1 MSSALIVLD
10 TETATLLGAPHL
22 LELGA
27 VRVVDGEIQEQFESL
42 VCPEVEIEP
51 GATEIH
57 GIRQED
63 VRTAPLAE
71 EVLASFR
78 EWAGEDTFA
87 AHNARFDAGVLGFE
101 YARRGMTPP
110 PGVFIDSLSL
120 SRKHIPEAVD
130 HKLDTLTQHLD
141 LEEGPHHRALSDAV
155 YCWMVLA
162 ECIERLG
169 GPDAVG
175 LHELV
180 AQCGAPLTMEGA
192 APLAPRMK
200 PRLRPL
206 ERAVTDETEVVLV
219 YGEQQ
224 DQPAQLAVAPR
235 FLYQRHKTGYLEAV
249 CLRSGTLK
257 TYRLDRVH
265 KVLPSPQPSA

>member
-1 MSSALIVLD
+1 MSPALIVID

-27 VRVVDGEIQEQFESL
+27 VRVVDGEIQDQFDSL
-42 VCPEVEIEP
+42 VCPEVEIEA

-63 VRTAPLAE
+63 VRTAPLVG
-71 EVLASFR
+71 EVLARFR
-78 EWAGEDTFA
+78 EWAGEDNFA

-101 YARRGMTPP
+101 FARLGMTPP
-110 PGVFIDSLSL
+110 PGVFIDTLTL
-120 SRKHIPEAVD
+120 ARKHIPESHD

-169 GPDAVG
+169 GPDQVG
-175 LHELV
+175 PHELL
-180 AQCGAPLTMEGA
+180 AQCGAPLTIESA
-192 APLAPRMK
+192 APAAPRTK
-200 PRLRPL
+200 TRLRPL
-206 ERAVTDETEVVLV
+206 EHATRDQTEVVLV
-219 YGEQQ
+219 YGEKQ
-224 DQPAQLAVAPR
+224 DTPAELPVAPR

-249 CLRSGTLK
+249 CQRSGTLK
-257 TYRLDRVH
+257 TYRLDRIY
-265 KVLPSPQPSA
+265 KVLPSPQHSA